1 MHSLYHIFRWLS
13 ILSSLFIAPQNLR
26 FESGG
31 LICFF
36 IYKIILDK
44 LVFPSYNAL
53 TAEEKSHW
61 DLGLFSLFSTA
72 FRIYFLTTSLTI
84 VRFGLR
90 GFSITREHLFPWF
103 CLHAITKR
111 YYLTLKKLKTLG
123 WGGRGRKLSNPN
135 TSKTLSKNLTQVTL
149 LIVVIQASNPA
160 VIDKNKPIC
169 INTLLIKITSISSKI
184 SFKLFPI

>member
-1 MHSLYHIFRWLS
+1 MLTR
-13 ILSSLFIAPQNLR
+13 LSSLFIAPQNLR

-31 LICFF
+31 LIYFL
-36 IYKIILDK
+36 IYKFILDK

-61 DLGLFSLFSTA
+61 DLGLFSLFSTT

-123 WGGRGRKLSNPN
+123 WGDRVRKFKSYHSDHRQCRSP
-135 TSKTLSKNLTQVTL
+135 TSGAVTANVF
-149 LIVVIQASNPA
+149 IHHPMA
-160 VIDKNKPIC
+160 
-169 INTLLIKITSISSKI
+169 
-184 SFKLFPI
+184 

>member
-1 MHSLYHIFRWLS
+1 MTTIPSFDESATKSAFRWKLPQVCQVCGKFPNCHSNCLS
-13 ILSSLFIAPQNLR
+13 HYLLVFIIPYFSLIVNRSSLFIAPQNLR

-31 LICFF
+31 LICFL
-36 IYKIILDK
+36 IYKFILDK

-111 YYLTLKKLKTLG
+111 YYLTLKKLKPLG
-123 WGGRGRKLSNPN
+123 WGGRDRKFKSCHSEQKSIEN
-135 TSKTLSKNLTQVTL
+135 TT
-149 LIVVIQASNPA
+149 
-160 VIDKNKPIC
+160 
-169 INTLLIKITSISSKI
+169 
-184 SFKLFPI
+184 FF

>member
-1 MHSLYHIFRWLS
+1 MNYRIYINYSLLFANIWIYNTITNTIQIHNFYNVF
-13 ILSSLFIAPQNLR
+13 SLFIAPQNLR
-26 FESGG
+26 FESIG

-123 WGGRGRKLSNPN
+123 WGGRGRKF
-135 TSKTLSKNLTQVTL
+135 
-149 LIVVIQASNPA
+149 
-160 VIDKNKPIC
+160 KPCHFDHIE
-169 INTLLIKITSISSKI
+169 
-184 SFKLFPI
+184 

>member
-1 MHSLYHIFRWLS
+1 MNQFFVYNIISQKATFFKVFVLTLKNPVNR
-13 ILSSLFIAPQNLR
+13 SSLFIAPQNLR

-31 LICFF
+31 LIYFL
-36 IYKIILDK
+36 IYKFILDK

-61 DLGLFSLFSTA
+61 DLSLFSPFSTA

-111 YYLTLKKLKTLG
+111 YYLTLKKLKPLG
-123 WGGRGRKLSNPN
+123 WGNRDPKCKCWP
-135 TSKTLSKNLTQVTL
+135 TAPHCFIVNLY
-149 LIVVIQASNPA
+149 
-160 VIDKNKPIC
+160 
-169 INTLLIKITSISSKI
+169 
-184 SFKLFPI
+184 

>member
-36 IYKIILDK
+36 IYKFILDK

-53 TAEEKSHW
+53 TTEEKSHW
-61 DLGLFSLFSTA
+61 GLGLFSLFSTA

-111 YYLTLKKLKTLG
+111 YYSTLKKLKTLG
-123 WGGRGRKLSNPN
+123 WGGRGRKFKSCHSDTTQLLN
-135 TSKTLSKNLTQVTL
+135 TKFNDC
-149 LIVVIQASNPA
+149 VVFYYSLQPFS
-160 VIDKNKPIC
+160 
-169 INTLLIKITSISSKI
+169 TS
-184 SFKLFPI
+184 